1 MQPFVTSAQSVAVDR
16 SAFVNKVFVF
26 FALAL
31 LIAAAGSYGGFAL
44 FAVNPALVASPL
56 VMFGSFA
63 VTLVLAFTTHLWQEK
78 YPLNYGLF
86 MLFALITGFTL
97 APLLLL
103 VGMSAGIGL
112 IFKALISATCVF
124 AAAAVFGSVTKKD
137 LSSWGSM
144 LMIAIIGL
152 IVMGIINIF
161 LGSQLMEMI
170 LSGVSIL
177 VFTGFTAYDMQMIK
191 QHYPDTMAI
200 AAAMGLFIN
209 FIGLFRNILHLL
221 WSFSQE

>member
-1 MQPFVTSAQSVAVDR
+1 MQPFVTSAQSVSVDR

-31 LIAAAGSYGGFAL
+31 LIAAAGSYAGFAL

-124 AAAAVFGSVTKKD
+124 TAAAVFGSVTKKD
-137 LSSWGSM
+137 LSSWGAM

-152 IVMGIINIF
+152 IVMGIVNIF
-161 LGSQLMEMI
+161 LGSQ
-170 LSGVSIL
+170 

-191 QHYPDTMAI
+191 QHYPDNMAI

-221 WSFSQE
+221 WAFSQE